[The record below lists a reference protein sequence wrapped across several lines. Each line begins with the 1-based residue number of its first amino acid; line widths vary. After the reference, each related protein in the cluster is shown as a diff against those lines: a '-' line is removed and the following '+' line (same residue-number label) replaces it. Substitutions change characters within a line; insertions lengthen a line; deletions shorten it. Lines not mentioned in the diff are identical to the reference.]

1 MYVCICKAVTDHEI
15 REAAETGVD
24 NLDKLAEALGA
35 GTGCGCCRETA
46 QQIIEQHSHH
56 ARGELLYHTA

>member
-15 REAAETGVD
+15 REAAETGVN
-24 NLDKLAEALGA
+24 NLDDLADSLGA

-46 QQIIEQHSHH
+46 QQIIDQHQ
-56 ARGELLYHTA
+56 GEPLFHPA